1 MSEEIKTNIERIIEK
16 SKEVNSDF
24 FGFGKE
30 YVSRNGNNQMT
41 KEEWRDIYPNINVT
55 VNVTTKIRSYGIVE

>member
-24 FGFGKE
+24 LVLERSMCLG
-30 YVSRNGNNQMT
+30 MA
-41 KEEWRDIYPNINVT
+41 
-55 VNVTTKIRSYGIVE
+55 TTK